1 MNTGKSLKNM
11 LMENET
17 CKAALP
23 YERFMQSGAESLTE
37 EELLAII
44 IRTGTGHTT
53 PVEIAR
59 KVIALGSGQEQGLNS
74 LYHVSVTDLMKIE
87 GIGEVKAVKLK
98 CIAELSRRMASACT
112 RQKMSFLQ
120 PQTIALHY
128 MEKMRHEE
136 REIVLILS
144 LNNRMQLLD
153 EKILSIGTVNS
164 SMLSAREVF
173 IHALT
178 HGAVNIMILHN
189 HPAGDPTP
197 SSADLI
203 VTDKLKKAG
212 LLLDINLIDHIIIG
226 DHTYI
231 SFKEKKLL

>member
-1 MNTGKSLKNM
+1 MNTGRSLKNM
-11 LMENET
+11 LMENVT
-17 CKAALP
+17 CKAVLP
-23 YERFMQSGAESLTE
+23 YERFMQCGAESLTE

-44 IRTGTGHTT
+44 IRTGTAHTT
-53 PVEIAR
+53 PVEIAQ

-74 LYHVSVTDLMKIE
+74 LYHVSVKDLMKIE

-112 RQKMSFLQ
+112 RQKLSFLQ

-136 REIVLILS
+136 RELVLLLS
-144 LNNRMQLLD
+144 LNNRLQLLD
-153 EKILSIGTVNS
+153 EKVLSIGTVNS
-164 SMLSAREVF
+164 SLVSSREVF
-173 IHALT
+173 IHALA

-189 HPAGDPTP
+189 HPGGDPTP
-197 SSADLI
+197 SSADLS

-212 LLLDINLIDHIIIG
+212 SLLDVNLIDHIIIG

-231 SFKEKKLL
+231 SFKEKKLI

>member
-11 LMENET
+11 LMESET

-23 YERFMQSGAESLTE
+23 YERFMQNGAESLTE

-44 IRTGTGHTT
+44 IRTGTGHAT

-74 LYHVSVTDLMKIE
+74 LYHVSVTDLMQIE

-98 CIAELSRRMASACT
+98 CIAELSSRMASAYT

-120 PQTIALHY
+120 PETIAIHY

-136 REIVLILS
+136 REIVLLLS

-153 EKILSIGTVNS
+153 EKIISIGTVNS
-164 SMLSAREVF
+164 SMLSSREVY
-173 IHALT
+173 IHALS
-178 HGAVNIMILHN
+178 HKAVNIMILHN
-189 HPAGDPTP
+189 HPGGDPTP
-197 SSADLI
+197 SSADLF

-212 LLLDINLIDHIIIG
+212 LLLDVNLVDHIIIG

-231 SFKEKKLL
+231 SFKEKKLI